1 MSKDSRARQLRRQRQ
16 RVERRRSGE
25 SAQAR
30 ETQQAQREAAA
41 RVSYRQQQ
49 RRHRIAYV
57 LFAVAAVMAISH
69 VLEHAGAYRLLAPG
83 LDDLA
88 VGWPMA
94 GVIAIIGAI
103 VYGT

>member
-16 RVERRRSGE
+16 RVERRRTAESGR
-25 SAQAR
+25 AL

-41 RVSYRQQQ
+41 RQSYQQQQ

-57 LFAVAAVMAISH
+57 FFAVAAVMAVSH
-69 VLEHAGAYRLLAPG
+69 VFEHAGAYRLLSPG

-94 GVIAIIGAI
+94 GVIAVVGAI
-103 VYGT
+103 IYGT